1 MNLFPYVVTWV
12 PLGVIVVVLAIYYN
26 VVAGQEDDT
35 IHVLESDA
43 PSVAAQVK
51 LTRKLE
57 MIERWGKG
65 LTAVVVVYGL
75 VILGIYLHFMWQQ
88 GARIPG

>member
-12 PLGVIVVVLAIYYN
+12 PLVVIVVVLAIYYN
-26 VVAGQEDDT
+26 VAAGHEDDT